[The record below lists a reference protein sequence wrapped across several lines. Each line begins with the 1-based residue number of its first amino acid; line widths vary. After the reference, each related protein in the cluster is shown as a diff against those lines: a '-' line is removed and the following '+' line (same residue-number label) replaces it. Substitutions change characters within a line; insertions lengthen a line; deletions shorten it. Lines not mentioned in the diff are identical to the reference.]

1 MGLLDDVA
9 GKAKDLAKENE
20 DTVDAAIDSAADLA
34 DDKTG
39 GQHTEKIDAAADQ
52 AKKVLDDE

>member
-9 GKAKDLAKENE
+9 GKAKDLARENE
-20 DTVDAAIDSAADLA
+20 DKVDAGIDAAGDFA

-39 GQHTEKIDAAADQ
+39 GEHTEKIDAAADQ
-52 AKKVLDDE
+52 AKKFLGDE

>member
-9 GKAKDLAKENE
+9 GKAKDLARENE
-20 DTVDAAIDSAADLA
+20 DTVDSGIDAAADFV

-39 GQHTEKIDAAADQ
+39 GEHTDKIDTAADQ
-52 AKKVLDDE
+52 AKKLLTDE